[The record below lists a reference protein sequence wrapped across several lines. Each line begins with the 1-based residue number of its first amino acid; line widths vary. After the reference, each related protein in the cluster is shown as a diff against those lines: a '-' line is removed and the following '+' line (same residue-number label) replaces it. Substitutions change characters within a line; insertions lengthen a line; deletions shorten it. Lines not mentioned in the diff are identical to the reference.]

1 MNPGLKSRRRDRDS
15 GLHGRAQDSPARE
28 AGKGHPEA
36 VPGSISPE
44 GEGPLL
50 NMEMIRELMALD
62 DGKGVFFGEL
72 VNEFLALAEEL
83 IARMET
89 AGGGGDAAAFKGAA
103 HTLKG
108 AGLNIGARAL
118 GEHCRCI
125 EKRAPDAGGSDLQRL
140 RALFNGT
147 KAAFSRLRQRP
158 NG

>member
-1 MNPGLKSRRRDRDS
+1 MNPGPKPRRRDS
-15 GLHGRAQDSPARE
+15 GSQDRARHRLARE
-28 AGKGHPEA
+28 AGGRRPEA
-36 VPGSISPE
+36 VPGSIAAE
-44 GEGPLL
+44 GDGPLL

-118 GEHCRCI
+118 GEHCRRI

-140 RALFNGT
+140 RALFNET